1 MNLLLAVLAA
11 GTLNLYPRFDGVL
24 LEVSSPGGIHPGD
37 CRVDVAGYR
46 LTVEVE
52 GGLEAPGSMLPLWI
66 DSLECGP
73 AGFSAVLDSSVIA
86 VDYAFNGDSTVLLL
100 FARTGRPAVMP
111 MLAWRG
117 PPQMPDTTGADVD
130 SLAYAAM
137 EKGLASPWLEDFDC
151 IVLDPGHG
159 GRDPGAV
166 GPGGTFEK
174 NRTLEI
180 VLIVRDLLRIRLPEV
195 RVVLTRSSDEYVSL
209 SDRTRLANLCRADLF
224 VSVHCNAST
233 NRDARG
239 YETFFLSRARTS
251 DARAVE
257 LLENQVV
264 ELDDTPAPPDD
275 PLGFILADMA
285 QSIFL
290 NNSSSLASMIQ
301 GRLARVF
308 PGRANRGVKQA
319 GFYVLRGAY
328 MPSVLVEAAFISNPS
343 EERDLLSLDFRFKVA
358 QAIVDA
364 IVEYAEGVN
373 R

>member
-1 MNLLLAVLAA
+1 MNLLSAVLAA

-24 LEVSSPGGIHPGD
+24 LEISSPHGIHPD
-37 CRVDVAGYR
+37 SCRICLTGYR

-52 GGLEAPGSMLPLWI
+52 GGLEAPASILPSWI
-66 DSLECGP
+66 DSLECDSTGM
-73 AGFSAVLDSSVIA
+73 SALLDSSIVA
-86 VDYAFNGDSTVLLL
+86 LDYGFNGDGTVLLL
-100 FARTGRPAVMP
+100 FARTGEPALIP

-117 PPQMPDTTGADVD
+117 PPQMPDTVRADVD

-137 EKGLASPWLEDFDC
+137 EMGLESPWLENFDC

-166 GPGGTFEK
+166 GPGGSLEK
-174 NRTLEI
+174 SRTLEI
-180 VLIVRDLLRIRLPEV
+180 ALMARDMLRIRLPEV

-209 SDRTRLANLCRADLF
+209 GARTRLANRCRADLF
-224 VSVHCNAST
+224 VSIHCNAST
-233 NRDARG
+233 NRDAWG
-239 YETFFLSRARTS
+239 HETFFLSRARTG

-275 PLGFILADMA
+275 PLTFILADMA

-290 NNSSSLASMIQ
+290 SNSSSLASMVQDRLALAFQ
-301 GRLARVF
+301 GR
-308 PGRANRGVKQA
+308 PNRGVKQA
-319 GFYVLRGAY
+319 GFFVLRGAY
-328 MPSVLVEAAFISNPS
+328 MPSVLVEVAFISNPV
-343 EERDLLSLDFRFKVA
+343 EENDLLSLDFRFRAA
-358 QAIVDA
+358 QAIVEA
-364 IVEYAEGVN
+364 IVEYSEGAE